1 MVASYLESMRAGF
14 AVFVGVGALVVA
26 PLVVIH
32 YFRFGRVE
40 PRRAYVLY
48 ALLAYGIVALALIFL
63 PFPDPATVCR
73 GEQMVQTTPFQ
84 WVTDMRNNMAFYGRS
99 GIGAVLRSSAFLQ
112 QAFNVVLFVPLG
124 MVLRKAYGRGPLS
137 VLAIGMGISL
147 VVEVVQQTGNFGYYP
162 CPYRIA
168 DVDDLISNSLGA
180 VLGWMLAPVAVMVPE
195 VLSRDRVV
203 ALPDAASVPRRLCA
217 AVVDFLPVLL
227 LAQFAGPWWA
237 IALAVVIRIV
247 LPSFVDG
254 HTLGNWLLRYRIRA
268 PFLGLLSRELLGAT
282 GALIWA
288 VGLSSLLDVSWR
300 VGLDVVVVAFV
311 VVGSFVV
318 PVFRRD
324 QRGWPDQVAGTRPTR
339 TVRASVPADSG
350 YLTRRA

>member
-32 YFRFGRVE
+32 YLRFGRVE

-73 GEQMVQTTPFQ
+73 GELMVQTTPFQ
-84 WVTDMRNNMAFYGRS
+84 WVTDMRHNMAFYGRS

-112 QAFNVVLFVPLG
+112 QAFNVALFVPLG
-124 MVLRKAYGRGPLS
+124 MVLRKAYGRGPIS
-137 VLAIGMGISL
+137 VLAIGLGISL
-147 VVEVVQQTGNFGYYP
+147 AVEIVQQSGNFGYYP

-180 VLGWMLAPVAVMVPE
+180 VLGWMLAPVAVVVPE

-227 LAQFAGPWWA
+227 LAQVAGPWWA
-237 IALAVVIRIV
+237 IALAVVIRVV
-247 LPSFVDG
+247 LPSVVDG
-254 HTLGNWLLRYRIRA
+254 HTIGNWLLRYRIRA
-268 PFLGLLSRELLGAT
+268 PHPLMLLSRELLGAT

-288 VGLSSLLDVSWR
+288 VGLSPLFDVSWR

-324 QRGWPDQVAGTRPTR
+324 QRGWPDQVTGTRPTR
-339 TVRASVPADSG
+339 TVPSADPSG
-350 YLTRRA
+350 DLVRRA